1 MQHSYLEAL
10 LWKNMYHFLERCRN
24 CNNVWFRALMQSDF
38 LYSSLLFEHC
48 NRILLCD
55 WVLGR
60 CSIFFLRVCA
70 CHNTSV
76 LYLALTKVGLSV
88 LLWMQCCTKCYGLVN
103 NSVRK
108 VFVTLLF
115 YLQSRYELFCCVCFY
130 QSVLCRLCVFVFYAL
145 SRYFSKRNVKW
156 PVWTCRVP
164 ISLIIETGFSMIP
177 GTRFSIL
184 RTQIGSLKRLNKTLD
199 LVFVTKL

>member
-10 LWKNMYHFLERCRN
+10 LWKNIYHFLERRRN
-24 CNNVWFRALMQSDF
+24 SNVWCRALMQSDC
-38 LYSSLLFEHC
+38 LHSSLFFKHY

-60 CSIFFLRVCA
+60 YSVCLRACT

-76 LYLALTKVGLSV
+76 LYLDQGWTQCPTLDVV
-88 LLWMQCCTKCYGLVN
+88 LYQVLRVSEQ

-108 VFVTLLF
+108 VSATLLF
-115 YLQSRYELFCCVCFY
+115 YLQTCYELFCCVCFY
-130 QSVLCRLCVFVFYAL
+130 QSALCRLCVFVLYAL
-145 SRYFSKRNVKW
+145 SRVFAKGNVRY

-164 ISLIIETGFSMIP
+164 ISPIL
-177 GTRFSIL
+177 GT
-184 RTQIGSLKRLNKTLD
+184 
-199 LVFVTKL
+199 